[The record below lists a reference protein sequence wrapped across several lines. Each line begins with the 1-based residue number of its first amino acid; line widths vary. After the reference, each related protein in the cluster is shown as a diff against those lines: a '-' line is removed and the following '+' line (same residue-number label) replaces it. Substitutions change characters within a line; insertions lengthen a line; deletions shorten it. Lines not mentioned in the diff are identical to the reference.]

1 VQDRAFDL
9 AEMALSVLEEPSVPH
24 TVERVLEFALAAVDC
39 AHAAMVFVHSKQRL
53 ETVAATD
60 SAIGE
65 LIAKQMEL
73 QEGPVL
79 SVLHDGHSVIVDDTH
94 TEARWPRWA
103 STAAAVGL
111 RSTLVVRLFTSDRTM
126 GTLNLY
132 DSHADHFSTAD
143 LQVAHLLAR
152 HAAIAVSRVQ
162 NEDNLWRAVDSR
174 KIIGQAQGILM
185 ERYALDADQA
195 FEVLRRYSQ
204 HGNMKLRNVAEMV
217 VDTRRLPDTSA

>member
-1 VQDRAFDL
+1 VPPVQDRAVDL
-9 AEMALSVLEEPSVPH
+9 AEMALSVLEEATVPQ
-24 TVERVLEFALAAVDC
+24 TVERVLDFARAAVNS

-60 SAIGE
+60 PAIVD
-65 LIAKQMEL
+65 LIEKQMEL

-94 TEARWPRWA
+94 TETRWPAWA
-103 STAAAVGL
+103 STAAAMGF
-111 RSTLVVRLFTSDRTM
+111 RSTMAVRLFTSDRTM

-132 DSHADHFSTAD
+132 DSDADHFSTAD

-162 NEDNLWRAVDSR
+162 
-174 KIIGQAQGILM
+174 
-185 ERYALDADQA
+185 
-195 FEVLRRYSQ
+195 
-204 HGNMKLRNVAEMV
+204 
-217 VDTRRLPDTSA
+217 T